1 MFPYKNG
8 AKKHREK
15 DGDKRDYKETKNKAL
30 KERERE
36 SKDRRA
42 KYKERERERNIEI
55 KREK

>member
-42 KYKERERERNIEI
+42 KYKERERERE
-55 KREK
+55 RET